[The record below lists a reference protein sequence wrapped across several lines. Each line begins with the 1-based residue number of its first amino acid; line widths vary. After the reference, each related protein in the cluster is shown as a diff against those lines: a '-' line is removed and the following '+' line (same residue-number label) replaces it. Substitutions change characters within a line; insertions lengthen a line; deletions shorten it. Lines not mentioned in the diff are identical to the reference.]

1 LCKTSLIVFFLLL
14 TFVKK
19 SPSMKK
25 LLFLLLLAA
34 ASLTSCQSQNQTA
47 SENEVV
53 LSVEKYQAKLAEME
67 GVQLLDVRTPKEYE
81 DGHIEGAVNIDYFDE
96 SFLSQVEQRFDKDQP
111 VMLYCRSGNR
121 SAKAT
126 AIMKEAGFK
135 EIYDLKGGF
144 MQWSKE

>member
-1 LCKTSLIVFFLLL
+1 
-14 TFVKK
+14 
-19 SPSMKK
+19 MKK

-47 SENEVV
+47 SEDEGV
-53 LSVEKYQAKLAEME
+53 LPVEKYQAKLAEME
-67 GVQLLDVRTPKEYE
+67 GAQLLDVRTPKEYE

-96 SFLSQVEQRFDKDQP
+96 NFLSQAEQRFNKDQP

-135 EIYDLKGGF
+135 EIYDLKGGY
-144 MQWSKE
+144 MQWPKE